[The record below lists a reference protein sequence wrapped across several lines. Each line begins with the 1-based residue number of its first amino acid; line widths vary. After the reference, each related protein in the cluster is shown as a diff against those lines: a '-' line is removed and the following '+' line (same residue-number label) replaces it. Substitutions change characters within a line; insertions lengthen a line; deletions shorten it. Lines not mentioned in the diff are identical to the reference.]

1 MKYIGEKS
9 KKKVNLNLKFVLVH
23 HHQQKQTDFDTLS
36 LQIGAIK
43 KDEPVHNVLF
53 VQYDSPVSKT
63 LGVFF
68 WNLDS
73 VLL

>member
-1 MKYIGEKS
+1 MKLGSASDHISIETVARSQAELLSALGTVGER
-9 KKKVNLNLKFVLVH
+9 
-23 HHQQKQTDFDTLS
+23 
-36 LQIGAIK
+36 
-43 KDEPVHNVLF
+43 PVHNVLF
-53 VQYDSPVSKT
+53 VQYDSPVSKI

>member
-23 HHQQKQTDFDTLS
+23 HHQQKQTDFNSLS

-43 KDEPVHNVLF
+43 QMNQCTMALSIEIEDFQVLK
-53 VQYDSPVSKT
+53 SKC
-63 LGVFF
+63 LVFAQF
-68 WNLDS
+68 
-73 VLL
+73 